1 MSHDLLL
8 YGSTEPLQFKATLNG
23 AGVTGLTFQA
33 ADIQLSVD
41 GTTTWAS
48 IGTQCNNE
56 IGNGIYQWEPTSSTQ
71 TQAQQVTISI
81 IDSSGSEFDENALIM
96 VTGGSSLARFS
107 G

>member
-23 AGVTGLTFQA
+23 VGVTGLTFQA
-33 ADIQLSVD
+33 ADVQLSVD
-41 GTTTWAS
+41 GTTTWAN
-48 IGTQCNNE
+48 IGTECSE
-56 IGNGIYQWEPTSSTQ
+56 IGNGIYAWTPTSSTQ
-71 TQAQQVTISI
+71 TQAEQVTISV
-81 IDSSGSEFDENALIM
+81 IDSSGSLFDENALIV